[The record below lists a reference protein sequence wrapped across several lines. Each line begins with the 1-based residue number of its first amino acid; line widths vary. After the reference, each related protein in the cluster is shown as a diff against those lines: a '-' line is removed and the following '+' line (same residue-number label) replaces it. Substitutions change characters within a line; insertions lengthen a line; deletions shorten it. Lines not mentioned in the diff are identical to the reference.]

1 MGLKNCRACRKP
13 FISEAN
19 RVKRLKW
26 AKEHVGW
33 TKEQWEN
40 VLWTDESP
48 FVLRWKGNVRVW
60 RRVGERYHPECLQG
74 TVKHD
79 KKIMVW
85 GCMTSKGTGAFV
97 RIFGKLV
104 KEKYRQIL
112 IHHAVPSGKRLLG
125 RGFTFQQDND
135 PKHTAQI
142 VKKYFQ
148 NKEKDGTLR
157 LLDWPSKSPDLNPI
171 EHAWKILDDKLRDR
185 NPQNEEQLFD
195 SLKESWAKID
205 EKILGNLVDSMG
217 RRCQAVIAN
226 KGYPTKY

>member
-1 MGLKNCRACRKP
+1 M
-13 FISEAN
+13 
-19 RVKRLKW
+19 
-26 AKEHVGW
+26 
-33 TKEQWEN
+33 
-40 VLWTDESP
+40 
-48 FVLRWKGNVRVW
+48 
-60 RRVGERYHPECLQG
+60 
-74 TVKHD
+74 
-79 KKIMVW
+79 
-85 GCMTSKGTGAFV
+85 
-97 RIFGKLV
+97 
-104 KEKYRQIL
+104 
-112 IHHAVPSGKRLLG
+112 LLG